1 MNERQKQVLAG
12 SISNLLILL
21 GGKMNELDALE
32 GEELDSLTA
41 FNNEGERPESAVISQ
56 ELRNR
61 MNQVNLLKNTIDQW
75 FNITIQ
81 AMPNVPLNEVNNFL
95 TNTNGQ
101 IEDFTQRINNI

>member
-1 MNERQKQVLAG
+1 MNERQKQVLTG
-12 SISNLLILL
+12 SISNLLISL
-21 GGKMNELDALE
+21 GGKMNELDGLE

-41 FNNEGERPESAVISQ
+41 FNNEGERPENAVISQ

-81 AMPNVPLNEVNNFL
+81 AMPNVPLNGVNNFL
-95 TNTNGQ
+95 MNTNGQ